1 MTNINYPLFNDSV
14 KPSQRISIWILS
26 FFIISALPVRAQLN
40 YLTSKA
46 AGAEKIYVQ
55 LDNNVYTTDNT
66 IWFKAIV
73 TCAADNSTT
82 KLSSVLYVELIEP
95 NEMVLEK
102 KLIKLQN
109 GIGEGNFDLTKH
121 YREGQYMIRAYTEWN
136 KNFDTD
142 FIFTEYIHV
151 FQPTADIK
159 TTPIR
164 GVTIV
169 DEQNNN
175 RRLTASF
182 DPIMID
188 SLHKKDLKLIL
199 TLDKKSDTLL
209 VKKSATGKYLLDYAL
224 PADCQFATLQML
236 TTNLHRYS
244 KTIVL
249 NEDYLDLQFFPESGE
264 LVNGLPGKV
273 AFKALDYRGKGK
285 MVEGDILDAHDSV
298 VTSFKSNSLGMGSVM
313 LPNADT
319 AVVYLARIKSKT
331 EKKLSLMYHL
341 PRVAAKGNMLSV
353 HKEGDNIQLTALSNY
368 LYNDSICIRVSCRG
382 LMYFDIKGRLKEG
395 KLRYSLPSNTVP
407 EGIIAFTMIDNQ
419 HNPVAE
425 RLYFNQRPESRITV
439 DLTTDKTSYLQRE
452 QTKLTIET
460 TDNDVPIKAN
470 ASILVLNKEEM
481 VEPQDLRQNILSY
494 FLLSSD
500 LRGKIETPG
509 YYFTKNADKQEDIDV
524 LLLTQGW
531 RKYLYTKPADKYTFK
546 PETSLTA
553 SGTVGGVLFEKKKM
567 KNVGLTLMTFGKTKN
582 FLTGTTDSLGK
593 FTFDL
598 NDEYGQNLNILI
610 QSSGKSGKKKD
621 YTIELDKKIAPA
633 VSFLHDNTTEKADS
647 IVHKRV
653 EQARRHETEQAFR
666 LSAGFINLKEVVIN
680 GYRMT
685 PERKKV
691 MDAYGK
697 PTTVIDGKDIQK
709 KEEKWSY
716 GLYSIFIFNYG
727 DKVTITRERDGVLY
741 ASVDHEP
748 TLVVIDGVPVKIWDY
763 PLIPNIPPSEV
774 LSFEIIKNAKNFM
787 NLFLEVF
794 PYADP
799 FGAPPTG
806 NVIAIYTAGKSGIYG
821 TARAVGIVQAAIPV
835 FSTPREFYVPNYEN
849 LQPSDWVQ
857 PDFRSLV
864 YWKPQLVT
872 DSLGKASASFYN
884 ADNMGKMQVVVE
896 AIGENGEIGYQELL
910 YDVKKNPKAKQ
921 LSNP

>member
-1 MTNINYPLFNDSV
+1 MTIYANLMFNHCV
-14 KPSQRISIWILS
+14 KHLQRISAWTIL
-26 FFIISALPVRAQLN
+26 FLIMVLLPARAQLN
-40 YLTSKA
+40 NFASKA
-46 AGAEKIYVQ
+46 AAAEKIYIQ
-55 LDNNVYTTDNT
+55 LDNTIYTTDKT

-73 TCAADNSTT
+73 TCAADNSAT
-82 KLSSVLYVELIEP
+82 KLSGILYVELIDP

-102 KLIKLQN
+102 RLIKLQN
-109 GIGEGNFDLTKH
+109 GIGEGNFDLNQH
-121 YREGQYMIRAYTEWN
+121 YREGQYMVRAYTEWN
-136 KNFDTD
+136 KNFDSD
-142 FIFTEYIHV
+142 FVFTQYIHV
-151 FQPTADIK
+151 FQPTTDTK
-159 TTPIR
+159 TLPIR

-169 DEQNNN
+169 DEQNNG

-182 DPIMID
+182 DPALID

-199 TLDKKSDTLL
+199 TLDKKTDTLL
-209 VKKSATGKYLLDYAL
+209 VKKSTNGKYLLDYAL
-224 PADCQFATLQML
+224 PRDCEFVSLQML

-249 NEDYLDLQFFPESGE
+249 NEDYLDLQFLPESGE
-264 LVNGLPGKV
+264 LVHGLPGRIG
-273 AFKALDYRGKGK
+273 FKALDYRGKGK
-285 MVEGDILDAHDSV
+285 VIEGDIVDGHDSV
-298 VTSFKSNSLGMGSVM
+298 VTSFKSNALGMGSFM
-313 LPNADT
+313 LNSADT
-319 AVVYLARIKSKT
+319 AEVYLARIKSKT

-341 PRVAAKGNMLSV
+341 PRVAAKGNVLSV

-368 LYNDSICIRVSCRG
+368 LTNDSICIRVSCRG
-382 LMYFDIKGRLKEG
+382 LIYFDIKGRLKEG
-395 KLRYSLPSNTVP
+395 KLRYSLPANTIP
-407 EGIIAFTMIDNQ
+407 EGIIAFTMMDNSR
-419 HNPVAE
+419 NPVAE
-425 RLYFNQRPESRITV
+425 RLYFNQRPDNRITIN
-439 DLTTDKTSYLQRE
+439 LAADKTSYLQRE

-460 TDNDVPIKAN
+460 TTNGEPVKAN
-470 ASILVLNKEEM
+470 ASLLVLHKEEM

-500 LRGKIETPG
+500 LKGIIENPG
-509 YYFTKNADKQEDIDV
+509 YYFAKNADRQEDIDA

-531 RKYLYTKPADKYTFK
+531 RRYLYTKPTGKYTYK
-546 PETSLTA
+546 PETALTV

-593 FTFDL
+593 FTFYL

-610 QSSGKSGKKKD
+610 QSTGKSGKKKD
-621 YTIELDKKIAPA
+621 YTIELDKKMAPA

-647 IVHKRV
+647 IVHKLV
-653 EQARRHETEQAFR
+653 EQAKRQETEQAFR
-666 LSAGFINLKEVVIN
+666 LSKGFINLKEVVIN

-727 DKVTITRERDGVLY
+727 DKVTIKRGYDGVLY
-741 ASVDHEP
+741 AKVDNEI

-763 PLIPNIPPSEV
+763 SLIPNIPPSEV
-774 LSFEIIKNAKNFM
+774 LSFEIIKHANDFIH
-787 NLFLEVF
+787 LYLEVF
-794 PYADP
+794 PYANP
-799 FGAPPTG
+799 LTAPADG
-806 NVIAIYTAGKSGIYG
+806 NVIAIYTTGKKGIYG
-821 TARAVGIVQAAIPV
+821 AARAVGIVQAAVPV
-835 FSTPREFYVPNYEN
+835 FSTPREFYVPNHEN
-849 LQPSDWVQ
+849 LQPSDWAQ

-864 YWKPQLVT
+864 FWKPQLVT

-910 YDVKKNPKAKQ
+910 YDVKKNPKAK
-921 LSNP
+921 